1 MAPAAPD
8 AIPLWRQPP
17 FALFLSS
24 RVLSSLALQM
34 QVVAVGWQVYALT
47 DSAFALGL
55 VGLVQFV
62 PMLLLTPLTGLAAD
76 RLDRRAVTAAC
87 RAANAVAAI
96 ALAAGSLGGW
106 LDAAGIFALVAVF
119 GATRAFEM
127 PASQALLASVVE
139 PRDLAR
145 ANALSAST
153 SQAATICGPA
163 AGGLLY
169 AAGGPALPYGCVAV
183 LALASAVLVLL
194 IRMAVQ
200 PRPRGRVTLEVLLS
214 GLMFLRARPALMGA
228 VTLDMVAVMI
238 GGAAALLPIYARDI
252 LGTGPWGLGLLR
264 SALAV
269 GGLAASLWLAWRPLG
284 RHAGRS
290 MFRAVILFGAGTVA
304 FGLSDSLPLSM
315 LALALVGG
323 ADVVSV
329 VVRQSLVQLGTPDEM
344 RGRVAAVNSL
354 FIGASNQLGEF
365 YTGSMA
371 ALLGPV
377 AAVVLG
383 GAGTIGVALLWMRRF
398 PALGAVD
405 RLEDV
410 TPAGHRPGEAAD
422 RAGHAA
428 LRQASP

>member
-1 MAPAAPD
+1 MADPAPATL
-8 AIPLWRQPP
+8 PLWRQPP
-17 FALFLSS
+17 FLLFLSS
-24 RVLSSLALQM
+24 RVLSAFALQM

-55 VGLVQFV
+55 IGLVQFV
-62 PMLLLTPLTGLAAD
+62 PMLLLTPVTGLAAD

-87 RAANAVAAI
+87 RAANGLAAA
-96 ALAAGSLGGW
+96 ALAAGSLAGW
-106 LDAAGIFALVAVF
+106 LDAGWIFAIVALF

-127 PASQALLASVVE
+127 PASQALLASVVATK
-139 PRDLAR
+139 DLAR
-145 ANALSAST
+145 ANALAAST
-153 SQAATICGPA
+153 GQAATIAGPA

-169 AAGGPALPYGCVAV
+169 AAGGPAAPYAGVAA
-183 LALASAVLVLL
+183 LALLSAVLVLL
-194 IRMAVQ
+194 IRMAAQ

-214 GLMFLRARPALMGA
+214 GLVFLRARPALMGA
-228 VTLDMVAVMI
+228 VTLDMVAVLI
-238 GGAAALLPIYARDI
+238 GGAAALLPVYARDI
-252 LGTGPWGLGLLR
+252 LDAGPWGLGILR

-284 RHAGRS
+284 RRAGRS
-290 MFRAVILFGAGTVA
+290 MLRAVALFGAGTVV
-304 FGLSDSLPLSM
+304 FGLSESLALSV
-315 LALALVGG
+315 LALALVGA

-354 FIGASNQLGEF
+354 FIGTSNQLGEF
-365 YTGSMA
+365 YAGSMA

-383 GAGTIGVALLWMRRF
+383 GFGTMTVVLLWMRWF
-398 PALGAVD
+398 PALRAVD

-410 TPAGHRPGEAAD
+410 TPHQSP
-422 RAGHAA
+422 GHAA
-428 LRQASP
+428 MRHTLP